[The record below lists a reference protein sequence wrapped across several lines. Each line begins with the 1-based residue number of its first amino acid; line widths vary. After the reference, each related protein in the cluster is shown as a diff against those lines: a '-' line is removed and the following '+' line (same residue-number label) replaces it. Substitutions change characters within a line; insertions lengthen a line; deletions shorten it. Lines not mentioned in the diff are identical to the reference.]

1 MTAILKQ
8 FDSWRDNPVLG
19 QLIRF
24 GIAGGITTALFAIV
38 YWPVATYGH
47 HVLALSRGAVWPL
60 IGNVLGYLVA
70 MGSGYLIHSNWSF
83 KGHGSRDNVARTTSR
98 FFVVSLISFGLNS
111 VFVWILTGPLLH
123 GPTWWPLIPICFV
136 TPLVTFAL
144 NRLWVFG

>member
-8 FDSWRDNPVLG
+8 FDTWRDNPVLG

-47 HVLALSRGAVWPL
+47 HALALSRGATWPL

-83 KGHGSRDNVARTTSR
+83 KGHGNRDSVARTTSR
-98 FFVVSLISFGLNS
+98 FFVVSLVSFGLNS
-111 VFVWILTGPLLH
+111 VFVWVLTGPLFH
-123 GPTWWPLIPICFV
+123 GPTWWPLLPICFV
-136 TPLVTFAL
+136 TPLITFVL